1 VTILVLAGIVWDVQ
15 AGKRDLQSSLI
26 FPETFSI
33 SCRVFL
39 RMSGVFFYLSFSSSN
54 WILKTCQWTSL

>member
-15 AGKRDLQSSLI
+15 AGKRDLQSLI

-54 WILKTCQWTSL
+54 WILKTRQWTSL